1 MAYEFSANQN
11 SASHSLERFFA
22 GFAEYIFHSRL
33 GVADTELVTYI
44 SDLLIRF
51 TKMESLHRVRQLN
64 GKPATE
70 VVGMMTEAQQRIG
83 GAKREVHRHIGDFAL
98 FWTGLYPESLRELQ
112 GPDRR
117 DQFVNYCHQGKKA
130 YEIASEIEPDSEVMT
145 PSALLK
151 RLSDQFEMCAY
162 GLREVRRQWE
172 SPDDNGSDS
181 PLIL

>member
-1 MAYEFSANQN
+1 MA
-11 SASHSLERFFA
+11 
-22 GFAEYIFHSRL
+22 
-33 GVADTELVTYI
+33 
-44 SDLLIRF
+44 
-51 TKMESLHRVRQLN
+51 
-64 GKPATE
+64 
-70 VVGMMTEAQQRIG
+70 EAQQRIG
-83 GAKREVHRHIGDFAL
+83 VAKREVPSAYRRL
-98 FWTGLYPESLRELQ
+98 RSFWTGLYPESLQKLQ

-172 SPDDNGSDS
+172 SPDEDSDS